1 MRCSLRQHSG
11 LPAWLAGLC
20 LAASPLAAQHGLLQ
34 LPRSEPVFAQQ
45 RFETTNML
53 PQNSG
58 QAIVQTADG
67 HVWIGTLGG
76 LCRYDGE
83 RMEVFGPSTTPG
95 LHSSRVHA
103 LHETRDGALWIA
115 FQGGGL
121 ACYERSRFRDVAF
134 PGGSHITCL
143 GEDRDGRLLAGTTGG
158 LWRREGDGFLAVCA
172 DSLTRVQSICRDRQ
186 GEVLVCSAGG
196 VYRLAGGRAERLCDG
211 AWCCVDMPGSGLWLG
226 RDDGLFRLEGD
237 RAVPWQPLCALRWG
251 VRCLLRAAD
260 GALVVGTSSGP
271 VRIAACALGD
281 PSLPQQ
287 TTSWVPPAA
296 EPEVLALCQ
305 DHEGGLWLGFNEQ
318 GVRRLRPCE
327 VVDHATEADLPE
339 RGLNSVIGD
348 GRGGLFVGAFG
359 GLLHGDERGF
369 VRDERVR
376 GLGDVFGM
384 ARDAGGALWI
394 GTTRGL
400 ARLCGE
406 KVRVFG
412 PDELPGAPALA
423 ILCGP
428 DGEVWAG
435 GDQGLFVRRGAAAFA
450 VPPGAEALRG
460 QPVRT
465 IVRAPDG
472 ALWVGG
478 AALLARYDPSSAAL
492 RVWRTGRELP
502 AGEVRAVLPGAGE
515 RAWIGSYGGGL
526 VRVDGD
532 RCVRV
537 DASRGLLDSSL
548 CAVLAVDGSL
558 FAASNRGVFVVRR
571 NNLDA
576 VADGREQQLACR
588 PLFGAGR
595 HVLEVN
601 GGFEPCATS
610 SGGRLWFCG
619 IQALLE
625 VDPCALA
632 EPAPVPA
639 CAIESAVIGSERL
652 AAVDLLTAPPG
663 VRTASFRLGACEFDY
678 GGETRFRWRLGGRDA
693 PWSTPT
699 FAREALFANLQP
711 GEYEFEAEA
720 VDLLGRGS
728 ARPARIVLSV
738 LPSWWEH
745 PLMPFAAAALLLL
758 AAWTFSRFAAS
769 RGAQR
774 AVALQQLVD
783 RQTQALRAGHE
794 QLERRVAERTRD
806 LETAMH
812 RQQEELLARHRLER
826 QLQQL
831 QRMESLG
838 QLAGGVAHDF
848 NNLLTVVLG
857 AAELIVG
864 RDPPLPV
871 RELCDSIR
879 LAGERG
885 RSLTQH
891 LLAVASRQVVE
902 AEPLDLDRVVADLA
916 PVLRSLVGERVEVV
930 VARAARPAFLRAAV
944 PQIEQVLLNVV
955 ANARDAMPRGGRV
968 EIAVGSG
975 EDAVELVVR
984 DNGTGMAPEVVEHV
998 FEPFF
1003 STKSGQNR
1011 GLGMSTVYGIVKQMG
1026 GNVRVDSE
1034 PGRGTTV
1041 TFRWPASARSA
1052 AATAAAA
1059 AAAAPPPAGQEQF
1072 AGTALLIE
1080 DQDEVRRVLRMLLE
1094 RMGCSVCETAGGE
1107 AAVARLRDD
1116 PGSIDMVLSDVVMP
1130 GLHGRALVAAL
1141 HAVRPHL
1148 PIVFLSGWLDGK
1160 QTCQELL
1167 DLGLEVLTK
1176 PPTPA
1181 DLAHALRRA
1190 CARQAAARDGD
1201 GAAAR

>member
-1 MRCSLRQHSG
+1 MRCSLRQDPG
-11 LPAWLAGLC
+11 LPAFIAGLC
-20 LAASPLAAQHGLLQ
+20 LAASPLAAQGGLLQ
-34 LPRSEPVFAQQ
+34 LPHSEPGFAQQ
-45 RFETTNML
+45 RFETTNVL
-53 PQNSG
+53 PQNSAH
-58 QAIVQTADG
+58 AIVQTADG
-67 HVWIGTLGG
+67 HVWLGTLGG
-76 LCRYDGE
+76 LCRYDGA
-83 RMEVFGPSTTPG
+83 RMEVFGPSTTPE
-95 LHSSRVHA
+95 LRSSRAQA

-115 FQGGGL
+115 FTGGGL
-121 ACYERSRFRDVAF
+121 ACYERGRFRDVAF
-134 PGGSHITCL
+134 PAGPAVDCL
-143 GEDRDGRLLAGTTGG
+143 GEDGDGRLLAGTAAG
-158 LWRREGDGFLAVCA
+158 LWRREADGFLAVCA
-172 DSLTRVQSICRDRQ
+172 DALTRVHSICRDGQ
-186 GEVLVCSAGG
+186 GSVLVCSESG
-196 VYRLAGGRAERLCDG
+196 VHRLAGGRAEPLCDG
-211 AWCCVDMPGSGLWLG
+211 ATWACVDMPGAGLWLG
-226 RDDGLFRLEGD
+226 RDDGLFRLEGG
-237 RAVPWQPLCALRWG
+237 RAVPWQPLGALRWG
-251 VRCLLRAAD
+251 VRCLLCAAD
-260 GALVVGTSSGP
+260 GALVAGTSSGL

-281 PSLPQQ
+281 ASLPQQ
-287 TTSWVPPAA
+287 TTSWMPAA
-296 EPEVLALCQ
+296 PAHDVRTLCQ
-305 DHEGGLWLGFNEQ
+305 DHEGGLWVGFTDH
-318 GVRRLRPCE
+318 GVERLRPAE
-327 VVDHATEADLPE
+327 VTDHGIESGLPE
-339 RGLNSVIGD
+339 RGLNSVVGD
-348 GRGGLFVGAFG
+348 GRGGLFIGALG
-359 GLLHGDERGF
+359 GLLHGDARGF
-369 VRDERVR
+369 VRDERVH
-376 GLGDVFGM
+376 GLGDVFGL
-384 ARDAGGALWI
+384 ARDESGTLWL
-394 GTTRGL
+394 GTTVGL
-400 ARLCGE
+400 ARLCGDNL
-406 KVRVFG
+406 RLFG
-412 PDELPGAPALA
+412 PDELPSVPVLA

-435 GDQGLFVRRGAAAFA
+435 GDQGLFVRGRGGAFA
-450 VPPGAEALRG
+450 VPRGAEALRG
-460 QPVRT
+460 EPVRT

-472 ALWVGG
+472 ALWIGG
-478 AALLARYDPSSAAL
+478 AALLARYEPSTAAL
-492 RVWRTGRELP
+492 RVWRTGVELP

-526 VRVDGD
+526 VRVDGG

-537 DASRGLLDSSL
+537 DAARGLFDSSL

-558 FAASNRGVFVVRR
+558 FAASNRGLFVVRR
-571 NNLDA
+571 SNLEA

-588 PLFGAGR
+588 PLFGTGR

-601 GGFEPCATS
+601 GGFEPCAVS
-610 SGGRLWFCG
+610 SGNRLWFCG

-639 CAIESAVIGSERL
+639 CAIESAVVGDERL
-652 AAVDLLTAPPG
+652 AAADVLTVPPG
-663 VRTASFRLGACEFDY
+663 VRTASFRLGACEFDF
-678 GGETRFRWRLGGRDA
+678 GAETRFRWRLGGQDA
-693 PWSTPT
+693 PWSAPT

-728 ARPARIVLSV
+728 LRPARLVLSV
-738 LPSWWEH
+738 LPSWWER
-745 PLMPFAAAALLLL
+745 PLMPFAAAVALLF

-769 RGAQR
+769 RGARR
-774 AVALQQLVD
+774 AAELQQLVD
-783 RQTQALRAGHE
+783 RQTQALRTGHE

-806 LETAMH
+806 LETAMQ

-864 RDPPLPV
+864 RDPPPPV

-902 AEPLDLDRVVADLA
+902 AEPLDLDRIVADLA
-916 PVLRSLVGERVEVV
+916 PVLRSLVGEHVEVA
-930 VARAARPAFLRAAV
+930 VARAARPAFVRAAV

-984 DNGTGMAPEVVEHV
+984 DNGAGMAPEVVEHV

-1041 TFRWPASARSA
+1041 TFRWLASGRTA
-1052 AATAAAA
+1052 AASAA
-1059 AAAAPPPAGQEQF
+1059 AAAAPPRPGQERL
-1072 AGTALLIE
+1072 AGTALLVE
-1080 DQDEVRRVLRMLLE
+1080 DQDDVRLVLRMLLE
-1094 RMGCSVCETAGGE
+1094 RLGCSVCETASGD

-1116 PGSIDMVLSDVVMP
+1116 PGSVDMVLSDVVMP

-1141 HAVRPHL
+1141 HAVRPDL

-1181 DLAHALRRA
+1181 DLLHALRRA
-1190 CARQAAARDGD
+1190 CARQAAARGD
-1201 GAAAR
+1201 GEADGR